1 MKARSSL
8 LALLAVLAFCPFAA
22 VELPAQGP
30 AKAEWTLLFYSDAD
44 CDLEEC
50 ILDQLD
56 VMVKESGSKDVHVVV
71 LCDRSPLGDDS
82 DGYTNRDVANVKNW
96 SGAKLL
102 HLHQGKAEVLGD
114 WGDVNMGDAATLHK
128 FMVTAARR
136 FPAKKYALILNDHGT
151 GWSGLCSDDSHKG
164 AALTM
169 TKLRTALQA
178 GCRET
183 GSLELIG
190 FDCCLM
196 ATVEVASTV
205 ALFGRYMVASQ
216 ELEPGDGWNMLPVFQ
231 AIKKKPAMNG
241 AELGTIICDTYQ
253 EQFDKSEDETQRAT
267 GLGITL
273 SLVDL
278 RKVAD
283 LERAVAQVSDRS
295 ARLMS
300 DERVKGWIKLAR
312 ARSRTAEYGR
322 GGNADEEAACFDL
335 GDLAQRLRQQD
346 PLAAVSCGAVDKAL
360 QVAVLH
366 KVNGSAL
373 PYASGLTIFF
383 PRKAEAL
390 GEDDDNKYEHLPF
403 ARNARWLALLTQYD
417 AVSKNI
423 EGLSELKPAQA
434 NRAKLQPAKGEKVVI
449 SSQLTGEDIDEV
461 FFTLSARKDG
471 KEIILGQVPVGVGAN
486 GRLSADWDG
495 GWFVIGNGDHW
506 VTCPITGT
514 QEAGG
519 KNNAIRAEVPA
530 QVRRAGSKEWTDV
543 TLHFYLARVKG
554 KNEGKFIY
562 AFIQGDHGARQM
574 RLEKDDEVRPIY
586 LELDGKGNE
595 THKPSPNKRDIIK
608 VGTGLA
614 VGYRPLQ
621 AGSYYVGFGFVNLS
635 GQRSDEEVEIDLQ

>member
-1 MKARSSL
+1 MVRTCLLTL
-8 LALLAVLAFCPFAA
+8 LAALAFCPLDT
-22 VELPAQGP
+22 VEAQAP

-56 VMVKESGSKDVHVVV
+56 VMVKEGGSKDVHVVV
-71 LCDRSPLGDDS
+71 LCDRSPLGDES

-128 FMVTAARR
+128 FVVTAARR
-136 FPAKKYALILNDHGT
+136 FPAKKYALIINDHGT
-151 GWSGLCSDDSHKG
+151 GWSGLCSDDSHNG

-178 GCRET
+178 SSRDT
-183 GSLELIG
+183 GPLELIG

-205 ALFGRYMVASQ
+205 APFGRYMVASQ

-231 AIKKKPAMNG
+231 AIKKKPTMTG
-241 AELGTIICDTYQ
+241 AELGTILCDTYQ
-253 EQFDKSEDETQRAT
+253 EQFDKSDDETQRTT

-278 RKVAD
+278 RKVAEV
-283 LERAVAQVSDRS
+283 ERAVDQVSERS
-295 ARLMS
+295 ARLLR

-322 GGNADEEAACFDL
+322 GGNSEEEAACFDL
-335 GDLAQRLRQQD
+335 GDLVQCLRQQD
-346 PLAAVSCGAVDKAL
+346 DLAAVSCDAVDKAL
-360 QVAVLH
+360 KAAVLH

-390 GEDDDNKYEHLPF
+390 EEVDDNKYEHLAF
-403 ARNARWLALLTQYD
+403 ARNTRWLALLTQYD

-423 EGLSELKPAQA
+423 EGLSDLKPVQASRAQV
-434 NRAKLQPAKGEKVVI
+434 QPDKKEKTVI
-449 SSQLTGEDIDEV
+449 TSQLTGEDIDEV
-461 FFTLSARKDG
+461 FFTLAARKDN

-495 GWFVIGNGDHW
+495 GWFVIGSGDHW
-506 VTCPITGT
+506 VTCPITGA
-514 QEAGG
+514 QDAGG
-519 KNNAIRAEVPA
+519 KNNAVRAEVPA
-530 QVRRAGSKEWTDV
+530 QVRKAGSKEWIDV

-562 AFIQGDHGARQM
+562 AFTHGDHGARQI
-574 RLEKDDEVRPIY
+574 RLEKEDEVRPLY

-608 VGTGLA
+608 VGKGLT
-614 VGYRPLQ
+614 VGYRPLP
-621 AGSYYVGFGFVNLS
+621 AGTYNVGFGFVNLA
-635 GQRSDEEVEIDLQ
+635 GQRKDEDVEIEIQ